1 MVGSSGYKGISRI
14 DSPKNNTFGWYV
26 RVQFAGQTHSRF
38 FSDSAHGGEQRGLAK
53 AVRHRN
59 QLERSLGKP
68 RTDRTVTIGSA
79 RNRSG
84 VQGVKR
90 VAKGNG
96 FAYEV
101 TWSPQPGIV
110 HRTTVSIQKF
120 GEDEAFRRAC
130 RTRQLKERKH
140 YGGLILKEVPE
151 DLPVEKPAVE
161 SAAPKVKASLQPR
174 TAKIRAVEKGVAD
187 APAASNGSASNA
199 VAAVKPNKSKDK
211 KRKSES
217 ASMPVAA
224 ASKAST
230 KIKAKS
236 KAKKAAKAAR

>member
-101 TWSPQPGIV
+101 TWSPQPGVV

-151 DLPVEKPAVE
+151 DLPIEKPAVE
-161 SAAPKVKASLQPR
+161 KTLPAIEASLPPR
-174 TAKIRAVEKGVAD
+174 AIKMRVSKNKNATAPITAD
-187 APAASNGSASNA
+187 GSASIESKAGKN
-199 VAAVKPNKSKDK
+199 KDK
-211 KRKSES
+211 KRKSDAIEMALDGKS
-217 ASMPVAA
+217 VG
-224 ASKAST
+224 
-230 KIKAKS
+230 KIKMKS
-236 KAKKAAKAAR
+236 KAKKAAKAMR